1 MVQSADWINRARSI
15 ERIDQATEQDQL
27 RSTERIVRTI
37 EFLIAKAIVN
47 PDRDPLNRPD
57 NEESS
62 DCKRLIKECDRVS
75 HCAPAFTS
83 SRRCQSSNQR
93 RREQMPPVRNP

>member
-57 NEESS
+57 NEGSS
-62 DCKRLIKECDRVS
+62 DCKRLIKECDRVPTA
-75 HCAPAFTS
+75 HQPLLALGDVNHQIKGDVNRC
-83 SRRCQSSNQR
+83 RR
-93 RREQMPPVRNP
+93 